1 MSQID
6 TTLEQVRGRRWFYE
20 FDLPDGSRTT
30 SYLPPAVA
38 KIHTTRLEMLL
49 QGLAP
54 IAGDDW
60 STIAAVDLACH
71 QGFFA
76 THLARKGCRDV
87 LAIDARAEH
96 VADAALMAEVYGL
109 NNLRT
114 LQADANRLD
123 AANIGTFDI
132 TLLLGLLYHVENPV
146 GVMRIARA
154 LTRRACV
161 IETQVVPNM
170 TGVVDWG
177 AYTFQRSMIGSFA
190 IIDETGETH
199 APEASITGICLCP
212 SYEALV
218 WVLLKV
224 GFARVERIAAPPG
237 AYEQHASGKRVV
249 VIAHVTD

>member
-1 MSQID
+1 MPPTD
-6 TTLEQVRGRRWFYE
+6 AFAQVRGRRWFYE
-20 FDLPDGSRTT
+20 FDLPDGTRTT

-38 KIHTTRLEMLL
+38 KIHTTRLQMLL

-54 IAGDDW
+54 VVAQDW
-60 STIAAVDLACH
+60 SAVSVLDVACH

-76 THLARKGCRDV
+76 THLARKGAREV
-87 LAIDARAEH
+87 LALDARAEH
-96 VADAALMAEVYGL
+96 VADAALMADVYAL
-109 NNLRT
+109 TNLRT
-114 LQADANRLD
+114 LQADVNRLD
-123 AANIGTFDI
+123 PASIGQFDV

-161 IETQVVPNM
+161 VETQVVPNM

-177 AYTFQRSMIGSFA
+177 AYTFQRAMVGSFA
-190 IIDETGETH
+190 IVDETDETH

-218 WVLLKV
+218 WILRKV
-224 GFARVERIAAPPG
+224 GFARVERIAAPAD

-249 VIAHVTD
+249 VVAHVAG